1 MQTVADLMTRHVL
14 SLRDNQTL
22 KEAHAL
28 IRDKGIRHIPIVDD
42 QGNLVGVL
50 SQRPLLAFMLNAV
63 DNGGLNYAA
72 KLEARTL
79 IRELMEEP
87 MTISPEQPLTT
98 AGQYLLGNKQACLV
112 VTEGGK
118 VSGILSPVD
127 FIRCALHFLEAK
139 TS

>member
-1 MQTVADLMTRHVL
+1 MKLVADLMTRNVL

-28 IRDKGIRHIPIVDD
+28 IRDKGIRHIPIVDAQD
-42 QGNLVGVL
+42 NLVGVL
-50 SQRPLLAFMLNAV
+50 SQRPLLAFLLQAV
-63 DNGGLNYAA
+63 DSGGLPYAN

-87 MTISPEQPLTT
+87 MTIAPEQPLIT
-98 AGQYLLGNKQACLV
+98 AGSYLLDNKQACLV

-118 VSGILSPVD
+118 VTGILSPVD

-139 TS
+139 N

>member
-1 MQTVADLMTRHVL
+1 MQTVADLMTRNVL

-22 KEAHAL
+22 KDAHTL
-28 IRDKGIRHIPIVDD
+28 IRDKGIRHIPIVND
-42 QGNLVGVL
+42 QGDLVGVL

-63 DNGGLNYAA
+63 DSGGLSYAS

-79 IRELMEEP
+79 IKELMEEP
-87 MTISPEQPLTT
+87 MTIDPSQPLTT

-127 FIRCALHFLEAK
+127 FIRCALHFLEQK
-139 TS
+139 S

>member
-1 MQTVADLMTRHVL
+1 MQTVADLMTRNVM
-14 SLRDNQTL
+14 SLRDSQTL
-22 KEAHAL
+22 KDAHTL
-28 IRDKGIRHIPIVDD
+28 IRDKGVRHIPIVDD
-42 QGNLVGVL
+42 NDNLVGVL

-63 DNGGLNYAA
+63 DSGGLNYAA

-87 MTISPEQPLTT
+87 MSIAPQQSLIT

-118 VSGILSPVD
+118 VTGILSPVD

-139 TS
+139 I

>member
-1 MQTVADLMTRHVL
+1 MQTVADLMTRNVL
-14 SLRDNQTL
+14 CLRDNQTL

-28 IRDKGIRHIPIVDD
+28 IRDKGIRHIPIIDD
-42 QGNLVGVL
+42 NGNLVGVL

-63 DNGGLNYAA
+63 DSGGLGYAA

-87 MTISPEQPLTT
+87 MTIDPKQPLTT

-112 VTEGGK
+112 VTEVGK
-118 VSGILSPVD
+118 VTGILSPVD

-139 TS
+139 L